1 MAQWLNATIAETIHW
16 TGNLFS
22 LKAKTGPLPFIAG
35 QFVRLAIDGTEGRI
49 QRAYSLVNPPDS
61 EYQEFL
67 VSTVADGLLSPLLQQ
82 LTPGDTLGISQPAT
96 GFFILDEVP
105 DGDNLWLI
113 ATGTG
118 IGPYL
123 SMLATA
129 EPYQRFAHIILV
141 HSVSNAAD
149 LTYQNLIASFVA
161 KYPGQLHYQPIV
173 TREPYPGALQDRIPN
188 LINSQQL
195 QQQCGQ
201 LLSPK
206 SQVMLCGNPQMITD
220 TKAILEGM
228 GLTKNLRRNPGN
240 ITVEQY
246 WK

>member
-1 MAQWLNATIAETIHW
+1 MAQWLNATVSETIYW
-16 TGNLFS
+16 TSSLFS
-22 LKAKTGPLPFIAG
+22 IKAKTGPLPFIAG
-35 QFVRLAIDGTEGRI
+35 QFVRLALEGPDGRA

-61 EYQEFL
+61 ECQEFL

-82 LTPGDTLGISQPAT
+82 LTPGDTVGISQPAT

-129 EPYQRFAHIILV
+129 EPYRRFKHIILV
-141 HSVSNAAD
+141 HSVRNSAD
-149 LTYQNLIASFVA
+149 LAYKELIEGFVA
-161 KYPGQLHYQPIV
+161 QHPGQLHYQPVV
-173 TREPYPGALQDRIPN
+173 TREPHPGALQDRIPN
-188 LINSQQL
+188 LISNHQL

-201 LLSPK
+201 LLNSK

-220 TKAILEGM
+220 TKALLIEM

-246 WK
+246 W

>member
-1 MAQWLNATIAETIHW
+1 MAQWLNATVSETIYW
-16 TGNLFS
+16 TSNLFS
-22 LKAKTGPLPFIAG
+22 IKAKTGPLPFIAG
-35 QFVRLAIDGTEGRI
+35 QFVRLAVEGPEGRI

-61 EYQEFL
+61 EHQEFL
-67 VSTVADGLLSPLLQQ
+67 ISTVADGLLSPLLQQ
-82 LTPGDTLGISQPAT
+82 LTPGDTIGISQPAT

-129 EPYQRFAHIILV
+129 EPYRRFAHIILV
-141 HSVSNAAD
+141 HSVSRAAD
-149 LTYQNLIASFVA
+149 LAYKELIEGFVA
-161 KYPGQLHYQPIV
+161 QHPGQLHYQPVV
-173 TREPYPGALQDRIPN
+173 TREPHPGALQDRIPN
-188 LINSQQL
+188 LIASHQL

-201 LLSPK
+201 LLNPK

-220 TKAILEGM
+220 TKALLDSM
-228 GLTKNLRRNPGN
+228 GLKKNLRRTPGN

-246 WK
+246 W

>member
-1 MAQWLNATIAETIHW
+1 MAQWLNATVSETIHW

-22 LKAKTGPLPFIAG
+22 IKAKTGPLPFVAG
-35 QFVRLAIDGTEGRI
+35 QFVRLAIDGPEGRI

-61 EYQEFL
+61 EHQEFL

-82 LTPGDTLGISQPAT
+82 LTPGDTLGISQPAS

-123 SMLATA
+123 SMLATD
-129 EPYQRFAHIILV
+129 EPYRRFAHIILV

-149 LTYQNLIASFVA
+149 LAYKELIESFVA
-161 KYPGQLHYQPIV
+161 QHPQQLHYQAIV
-173 TREPYPGALQDRIPN
+173 TREPHPGALQDRIPN
-188 LINSQQL
+188 LISSHQL

-201 LLSPK
+201 LLNPK

-220 TKAILEGM
+220 TKTLLESM
-228 GLTKNLRRNPGN
+228 GLKKNLRRTPGN

>member
-1 MAQWLNATIAETIHW
+1 MAQWLNATVSETIYW
-16 TGNLFS
+16 TSNLFS
-22 LKAKTGPLPFIAG
+22 IKAKTGPLPFIAG
-35 QFVRLAIDGTEGRI
+35 QFVRLAVEGPEGRI
-49 QRAYSLVNPPDS
+49 QRAYSLVNPPES
-61 EYQEFL
+61 EHQEFL
-67 VSTVADGLLSPLLQQ
+67 ISTVADGLLSPLLQQ
-82 LTPGDTLGISQPAT
+82 LTPGDSIGISQPAS

-105 DGDNLWLI
+105 NGDNLWLI

-129 EPYQRFAHIILV
+129 EPYRRFKHIVLV

-149 LTYQNLIASFVA
+149 LAYKELIKGFVSQH
-161 KYPGQLHYQPIV
+161 PGQLHYQAIV
-173 TREPYPGALQDRIPN
+173 TREPHPGALQDRIPN
-188 LINSQQL
+188 LINSHQL

-201 LLSPK
+201 LLNTK

-220 TKAILEGM
+220 TKAILETM
-228 GLTKNLRRNPGN
+228 GLTKNLRRTPGN

-246 WK
+246 W

>member
-1 MAQWLNATIAETIHW
+1 MAQWLNATVSETIYW
-16 TGNLFS
+16 TSSLFS
-22 LKAKTGPLPFIAG
+22 IKAKTGPLPFIAG
-35 QFVRLAIDGTEGRI
+35 QFVRLAIEGPEGRI

-82 LTPGDTLGISQPAT
+82 LTPGDTVGISQPAS

-105 DGDNLWLI
+105 EGDNLWLI

-123 SMLATA
+123 SMLATT
-129 EPYQRFAHIILV
+129 EPYKRFKHIILV
-141 HSVSNAAD
+141 HSVRNSAD
-149 LTYQNLIASFVA
+149 LAYKELIESFVA
-161 KYPGQLHYQPIV
+161 KNPGQLRYQPVV
-173 TREPYPGALQDRIPN
+173 TREPHPGALQDRIPN
-188 LINSQQL
+188 LISNHQL

-201 LLSPK
+201 LLNSK

-220 TKAILEGM
+220 TKALLIEM
-228 GLTKNLRRNPGN
+228 GLSKNLRRNPGN

-246 WK
+246 W

>member
-1 MAQWLNATIAETIHW
+1 M
-16 TGNLFS
+16 
-22 LKAKTGPLPFIAG
+22 
-35 QFVRLAIDGTEGRI
+35 
-49 QRAYSLVNPPDS
+49 NPPES
-61 EYQEFL
+61 EHQEFL
-67 VSTVADGLLSPLLQQ
+67 ISTVADGLLSPLLQQ
-82 LTPGDTLGISQPAT
+82 LTPGDSIGISQPAS

-105 DGDNLWLI
+105 NGDNLWLI

-129 EPYQRFAHIILV
+129 EPYRRFKHIVLV

-149 LTYQNLIASFVA
+149 LAYKELIKGFVSQH
-161 KYPGQLHYQPIV
+161 PGQLHYQAIV
-173 TREPYPGALQDRIPN
+173 TREPHPGALQDRIPN
-188 LINSQQL
+188 LINSHQL

-201 LLSPK
+201 LLNTK

-220 TKAILEGM
+220 TKAILETM
-228 GLTKNLRRNPGN
+228 GLTKNLRRTPGN

-246 WK
+246 W

>member
-1 MAQWLNATIAETIHW
+1 MAQWLNATVAETIHW
-16 TGNLFS
+16 TSSLFS
-22 LKAKTGPLPFIAG
+22 IKAKTGPLPFIAG
-35 QFVRLAIDGTEGRI
+35 QFVRLALEGAEGRL

-61 EYQEFL
+61 DYQEFL
-67 VSTVADGLLSPLLQQ
+67 ISTVADGLLSPLLQQ
-82 LTPGDTLGISQPAT
+82 LTPGDTLGISHPAT

-123 SMLATA
+123 SMLATSL
-129 EPYQRFAHIILV
+129 PYKELIEGFAK
-141 HSVSNAAD
+141 
-149 LTYQNLIASFVA
+149 Q
-161 KYPGQLHYQPIV
+161 YPGQLHYQPIV
-173 TREPYPGALQDRIPN
+173 TREPHSGALQDRIPN
-188 LINSQQL
+188 LITTQQL
-195 QQQCGQ
+195 QQRCGQ
-201 LLSPK
+201 LLNQQ

-220 TKAILEGM
+220 TKAVLESM
-228 GLTKNLRRNPGN
+228 GLKKNLRRTPGN

>member
-1 MAQWLNATIAETIHW
+1 MAQWLNATVSETIYW
-16 TGNLFS
+16 TSSLFS
-22 LKAKTGPLPFIAG
+22 IKAKTGPLPFIAG
-35 QFVRLAIDGTEGRI
+35 QFVRLAVEGPQGRV

-61 EYQEFL
+61 DYQEFL
-67 VSTVADGLLSPLLQQ
+67 ISTVAEGLLSPLLQQ
-82 LTPGDTLGISQPAT
+82 LTPGDTIGISQPAS

-123 SMLATA
+123 SMLATS
-129 EPYQRFAHIILV
+129 EPYRRFEQIILV
-141 HSVSNAAD
+141 HSVRNAAD
-149 LTYQNLIASFVA
+149 LAYKDLIEGFVA
-161 KYPGQLHYQPIV
+161 QHPGHLHYQPVV
-173 TREPYPGALQDRIPN
+173 TREQHPGALHDRIPN
-188 LINSQQL
+188 LISSHQL

-201 LLSPK
+201 LLNSN

-220 TKAILEGM
+220 TKNLLISL
-228 GLTKNLRRNPGN
+228 GLKKNLRRSPGN

-246 WK
+246 W

>member
-1 MAQWLNATIAETIHW
+1 MAQWLNATVSETIYW
-16 TGNLFS
+16 TSSLFS
-22 LKAKTGPLPFIAG
+22 IKAKTGPLPFIAG
-35 QFVRLAIDGTEGRI
+35 QFVRLAIEGPEGRI

-82 LTPGDTLGISQPAT
+82 LTPGDTVGISQPAS

-105 DGDNLWLI
+105 EGDNLWLI

-129 EPYQRFAHIILV
+129 EPYQRFKHIILV
-141 HSVSNAAD
+141 HSVRNSAD
-149 LTYQNLIASFVA
+149 LAYKELIEGFVTQHTG
-161 KYPGQLHYQPIV
+161 KLHYQPVV
-173 TREPYPGALQDRIPN
+173 TREPHPGALQDRIPN
-188 LINSQQL
+188 LISNHKL

-201 LLSPK
+201 LLNSK

-220 TKAILEGM
+220 TKAVLIEM

-246 WK
+246 W